1 VVAIKL
7 TLYRAGD
14 RSAIVDR
21 LIEAARQGKDVSVFV
36 DLRARCDETRNVRGV
51 RQRDDAGAP
60 VIYGLVGY
68 KNHAKATL
76 IVRQTPDGV
85 RRYAHVGTGN
95 YNAST
100 ARAYTDL
107 GLLTADEGITADL
120 MDLFNQLTGS
130 SGPPAGRFR
139 RLLVAPTGI
148 VPALLERIAREI
160 GHVESG
166 AGGRIRMQVNGLED
180 PEIIEALYRAS
191 DAGVEIDLVV
201 RGLCLLRPGVPGL
214 SERIRVRSVL
224 GRFLEHER
232 IFHFGN
238 GGADEYLIGS
248 ADLRPRNLRRRIEV
262 LTPVRH
268 PPLAHRLDRILEA
281 MLAEP
286 SAWTMDADGGYRAGA
301 PANVAAHV
309 HARLMG

>member
-1 VVAIKL
+1 
-7 TLYRAGD
+7 
-14 RSAIVDR
+14 
-21 LIEAARQGKDVSVFV
+21 
-36 DLRARCDETRNVRGV
+36 
-51 RQRDDAGAP
+51 
-60 VIYGLVGY
+60 LV
-68 KNHAKATL
+68 
-76 IVRQTPDGV
+76 
-85 RRYAHVGTGN
+85 
-95 YNAST
+95 
-100 ARAYTDL
+100 
-107 GLLTADEGITADL
+107 
-120 MDLFNQLTGS
+120 
-130 SGPPAGRFR
+130 
-139 RLLVAPTGI
+139 
-148 VPALLERIAREI
+148 
-160 GHVESG
+160 
-166 AGGRIRMQVNGLED
+166 
-180 PEIIEALYRAS
+180 
-191 DAGVEIDLVV
+191 
-201 RGLCLLRPGVPGL
+201 LCLLRPGVPGL